1 MKATP
6 NHNKRIANLTCA
18 SVFPH
23 YITKVEWK
31 DRTKDELHKVLE
43 WLTGNDE
50 NQIDKVIE
58 EKVTFQILFERAT
71 LHPNAGL
78 IKGVICGYRIDEL
91 ENELTIQVR
100 YLYKLVGELAR
111 DRKMEKILRQA

>member
-23 YITKVEWK
+23 YITKVEKK
-31 DRTKDELHKVLE
+31 DRTKDELHKVIE

-50 NQIDKVIE
+50 NQIDKV
-58 EKVTFQILFERAT
+58 V
-71 LHPNAGL
+71 
-78 IKGVICGYRIDEL
+78 
-91 ENELTIQVR
+91 
-100 YLYKLVGELAR
+100 
-111 DRKMEKILRQA
+111 